1 MIWSEDEEVA
11 KDDSDNEELRD
22 YLEWILPQMMDER
35 YDCHALSYE
44 VINEDE

>member
-22 YLEWILPQMMDER
+22 YLEWLLPQMMDER
-35 YDCHALSYE
+35 YDCPAFAYE

>member
-11 KDDSDNEELRD
+11 KDDSDNEELRA
-22 YLEWILPQMMDER
+22 YLEWILPRMMDER
-35 YDCHALSYE
+35 YDCRERLYE